1 MNKFLGVLGLAA
13 ALFILWKFFL
23 VGMFA
28 EEVGNGKPIAIA
40 ELKQHIREYQG
51 KIVTI
56 EGEVASSGSVVLGG
70 YRVDDG
76 TAIALVLTT
85 KGVPNKGEHLK
96 VRGVVNQLAKVG
108 ATTEITITE
117 KADKEQ

>member
-1 MNKFLGVLGLAA
+1 MNKFLGILGVAA
-13 ALFILWKFFL
+13 AIFILWKFFF

-28 EEVGNGKPIAIA
+28 EEVGNGRPIPITD
-40 ELKQHIREYQG
+40 LKQHIRDYQG

-70 YRVDDG
+70 YRVNDG

-85 KGVPNKGEHLK
+85 KGVPNKGEHIK

-117 KADKEQ
+117 KADK

>member
-1 MNKFLGVLGLAA
+1 MNKFLGVLGLVAA
-13 ALFILWKFFL
+13 IFLLWKFFFA
-23 VGMFA
+23 GIFA
-28 EEVGNGKPIAIA
+28 EEVGNGRPIAIA
-40 ELKQHIREYQG
+40 ELKQNIREYQG

-85 KGVPNKGEHLK
+85 KGVPNKGTHIK
-96 VRGVVNQLAKVG
+96 TRGVVNQLAKVG

-117 KADKEQ
+117 KSAE